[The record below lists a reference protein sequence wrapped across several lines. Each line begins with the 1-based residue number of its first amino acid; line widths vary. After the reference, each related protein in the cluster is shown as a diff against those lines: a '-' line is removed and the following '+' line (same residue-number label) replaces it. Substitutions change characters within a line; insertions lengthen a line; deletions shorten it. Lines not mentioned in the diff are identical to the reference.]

1 MKLVHI
7 GGLIAI
13 NPAKI
18 LRMRAYYWDVTPKI
32 EITMEDGKTHE
43 MQGEVGTSKEKF
55 LDHTMGRFN
64 AALMGQ

>member
-18 LRMRAYYWDVTPKI
+18 AEMRAYYWDTVPKI
-32 EITMEDGKTHE
+32 ELTMESGKTHVME
-43 MQGEVGTSKEKF
+43 GDVGMSKEKF